1 MYLVRG
7 WGPWSRGY
15 DVALTKRRSQVQ
27 FLPDPPSTQLGQARH
42 HDMVEEIA
50 GLASRIGRRLKK
62 RGWSIS
68 VAESCT
74 GGLICSTFTDISG
87 SSAWFKQGW
96 VVYSNES
103 KISEVDVSPNAF
115 DLGERGRSPTKSLC
129 KWHMEP
135 GTMQGQK

>member
-1 MYLVRG
+1 MLEPNQTTELFKPCTLCGG

-42 HDMVEEIA
+42 HTTWSKRSQALLRELVE
-50 GLASRIGRRLKK
+50 GLKK

-74 GGLICSTFTDISG
+74 GGLICSTFTDI
-87 SSAWFKQGW
+87 
-96 VVYSNES
+96 
-103 KISEVDVSPNAF
+103 
-115 DLGERGRSPTKSLC
+115 
-129 KWHMEP
+129 
-135 GTMQGQK
+135 